1 MLLLHSSQTAAET
14 AHRNGKEG
22 QLNPFANTGNIG
34 WEESTVCAWIGMGF
48 WIWSLRSSSMH
59 HLPKFWNSVPLA
71 NCKCHP
77 LTNTWGIELPAVL
90 WRALVWK
97 ECRGI
102 QGTRN
107 KQTKKTENSRISC
120 WVWCAAGCESKLGF
134 CWAQITSTSELASD
148 DKPMPLELTSLKT
161 CSPWSQR
168 HYFCTLIQDAYVSSE
183 SPKLLW
189 LFLPAPAEVLSL
201 CPTLS
206 GLQTKL
212 SAFFNFSSAVWYW
225 RYSHLRKPQN
235 YTSSWVGTALSS
247 HCCTAHSSAG
257 LPSHSLLPPRKMLR
271 QVGRGSWQV
280 SNALWEKAKWQQNQA
295 AAAPLGPPI
304 PSPGQGSPALEE
316 LQRDCPDRLVSL
328 EAAETTKKE
337 CKWSLTNDF
346 CLVVVS
352 GTVSAA
358 SCSVW

>member
-1 MLLLHSSQTAAET
+1 MPSPDKHLRYRAACSSPKSSGMKGAQR
-14 AHRNGKEG
+14 HRKNK
-22 QLNPFANTGNIG
+22 
-34 WEESTVCAWIGMGF
+34 
-48 WIWSLRSSSMH
+48 
-59 HLPKFWNSVPLA
+59 
-71 NCKCHP
+71 
-77 LTNTWGIELPAVL
+77 
-90 WRALVWK
+90 
-97 ECRGI
+97 
-102 QGTRN
+102 
-107 KQTKKTENSRISC
+107 KQTNKKTENSGISC

-161 CSPWSQR
+161 VPCSPWSQR

-189 LFLPAPAEVLSL
+189 LFLPAPAEVLSH

-206 GLQTKL
+206 GLQTKPNPQHSLTSPPL
-212 SAFFNFSSAVWYW
+212 SVPTLFPSEGLEASEL
-225 RYSHLRKPQN
+225 HLITGWHSPEP
-235 YTSSWVGTALSS
+235 TLPHGTQQPGVLQWM
-247 HCCTAHSSAG
+247 HSGAG
-257 LPSHSLLPPRKMLR
+257 SPSHSLLPPRKVLR
-271 QVGRGSWQV
+271 QVGRGSWGV
-280 SNALWEKAKWQQNQA
+280 SNALREKMKRQQNQA

-304 PSPGQGSPALEE
+304 PSPGRGSPALEE
-316 LQRDCPDRLVSL
+316 LQLDCPDRLVSL

>member
-1 MLLLHSSQTAAET
+1 
-14 AHRNGKEG
+14 
-22 QLNPFANTGNIG
+22 
-34 WEESTVCAWIGMGF
+34 
-48 WIWSLRSSSMH
+48 
-59 HLPKFWNSVPLA
+59 
-71 NCKCHP
+71 
-77 LTNTWGIELPAVL
+77 
-90 WRALVWK
+90 
-97 ECRGI
+97 
-102 QGTRN
+102 
-107 KQTKKTENSRISC
+107 
-120 WVWCAAGCESKLGF
+120 
-134 CWAQITSTSELASD
+134 
-148 DKPMPLELTSLKT
+148 MPLELASLKT

-225 RYSHLRKPQN
+225 RYSHLRVWKPQN

-271 QVGRGSWQV
+271 QVGRGSWEV

-316 LQRDCPDRLVSL
+316 LQLDCPDRLVSL